1 SQLRL
6 HLSLSSQVFRNICMH
21 MQHTTTMVPCIS
33 NTIAGLA
40 QTTAALT
47 CYEGNHTTVTGEFP
61 TSSPTCTTKDKTELC
76 VEKRRTNWDSEPG
89 FFELYFG
96 CGKCGSFDN
105 KVVECQECKTDK
117 CNSKYGSDLKP
128 SVSKLK
134 LCYNSLITPKGP
146 LPIPVYCPKEQNCT
160 YSRNPSDAD
169 HILTGCQSHCPKLKW
184 KDCQY
189 CSHDLCN
196 LNVGSVNSS
205 GGGGGGSGGGSGSGG
220 GGSGGSV
227 APAPTQAPILMEK
240 VELPPPPPS
249 MEVAKA
255 SVESSNRGAES
266 DK

>member
-76 VEKRRTNWDSEPG
+76 VEKRRTNWDSDPG

-169 HILTGCQSHCPKLKW
+169 
-184 KDCQY
+184 
-189 CSHDLCN
+189 
-196 LNVGSVNSS
+196 
-205 GGGGGGSGGGSGSGG
+205 
-220 GGSGGSV
+220 
-227 APAPTQAPILMEK
+227 
-240 VELPPPPPS
+240 
-249 MEVAKA
+249 
-255 SVESSNRGAES
+255 
-266 DK
+266 